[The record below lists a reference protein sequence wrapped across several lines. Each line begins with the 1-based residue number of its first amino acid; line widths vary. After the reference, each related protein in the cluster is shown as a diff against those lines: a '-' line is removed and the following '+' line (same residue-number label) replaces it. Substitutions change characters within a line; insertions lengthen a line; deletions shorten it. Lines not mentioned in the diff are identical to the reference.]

1 MKKYINK
8 IKWYILI
15 GIIFD
20 AFYTLTVAIVP
31 YMQKLLFDNALN
43 KGIGWVLKLSFLYFI
58 FMILGLIFLYISER
72 CAWKRS
78 IMFETE
84 LKKDFFQSISRYSYK
99 RFSERDI
106 GEYISMQGNDIT
118 AIEQDYIQ
126 PLISII
132 QSINM
137 LIIYSVV
144 MFVFVDFRIALV
156 IFLSSLVSVF
166 VPKITATTLAKRRN
180 EYLTQ
185 VGRYVS
191 CIKDFFEGFK
201 LINNRT
207 RDNICK
213 EHDKIIKKT
222 ADKRYEYGRFKVVT
236 LRINGFAVDIIGVFS
251 FIAVG
256 ILFLKNEITIGT
268 GIATFGYI
276 QCFINPID
284 EILRDIN
291 NISSLKHVKSKV
303 FTYIN
308 ENEPSNTVNKEEFNS
323 HIEFE
328 NVNIDYGDFS
338 VRDFSYRFE
347 KGKKYALVGHSG
359 SGKSTIVN
367 ALMKYRELDSGN
379 IYIDGENLN
388 LLDTSSIV
396 CCVNQNE
403 HIFAD
408 NFINN
413 ASVFSSYN
421 NTKVSE
427 IVDNLNLNILEN
439 IKYKENCQQL
449 SGGEKQMINIIRMLS
464 ADTPICIMD
473 EPFSATDVSTTGV
486 LQNTL
491 MDMKD
496 KTIIMVTHKLS
507 QQQLEQFDEVILMKY
522 GKVVQSG
529 AYSDI
534 LKTSEFRKLQT
545 IS

>member
-1 MKKYINK
+1 
-8 IKWYILI
+8 
-15 GIIFD
+15 
-20 AFYTLTVAIVP
+20 
-31 YMQKLLFDNALN
+31 
-43 KGIGWVLKLSFLYFI
+43 
-58 FMILGLIFLYISER
+58 
-72 CAWKRS
+72 
-78 IMFETE
+78 
-84 LKKDFFQSISRYSYK
+84 
-99 RFSERDI
+99 
-106 GEYISMQGNDIT
+106 
-118 AIEQDYIQ
+118 
-126 PLISII
+126 
-132 QSINM
+132 
-137 LIIYSVV
+137 
-144 MFVFVDFRIALV
+144 
-156 IFLSSLVSVF
+156 
-166 VPKITATTLAKRRN
+166 
-180 EYLTQ
+180 
-185 VGRYVS
+185 
-191 CIKDFFEGFK
+191 
-201 LINNRT
+201 
-207 RDNICK
+207 
-213 EHDKIIKKT
+213 
-222 ADKRYEYGRFKVVT
+222 
-236 LRINGFAVDIIGVFS
+236 
-251 FIAVG
+251 
-256 ILFLKNEITIGT
+256 
-268 GIATFGYI
+268 
-276 QCFINPID
+276 
-284 EILRDIN
+284 
-291 NISSLKHVKSKV
+291 V

-421 NTKVSE
+421 NIKVSE

-449 SGGEKQMINIIRMLS
+449 SGGEKQIVNIARMLS

-496 KTIIMVTHKLS
+496 KTIIMVTHTLS
-507 QQQLEQFDEVILMKY
+507 QQQLEQFDEVILMKS

>member
-20 AFYTLTVAIVP
+20 ALYTLTIAIVP

-43 KGIGWVLKLSFLYFI
+43 EGIGWVLKLSLLYFI
-58 FMILGLIFLYISER
+58 FMILGLIFLYVSER

-78 IMFETE
+78 IIFETE

-99 RFSERDI
+99 RFSQRDI

-118 AIEQDYIQ
+118 ALEQDYLQ
-126 PLISII
+126 PLISIV

-137 LIIYSVV
+137 LIIYSVI

-166 VPKITATTLAKRRN
+166 VPKITAKTLAKRRN
-180 EYLTQ
+180 EYLVQ

-201 LINNRT
+201 LIDNRT
-207 RDNICK
+207 RNNICK
-213 EHDKIIKKT
+213 EHDKIIKET
-222 ADKRYEYGRFKVVT
+222 ADKRYEYGKFKVVT
-236 LRINGFAVDIIGVFS
+236 LKVNGFAIDIIGIFS

-256 ILFLKNEITIGT
+256 ILFFKNEITIGT

-291 NISSLKHVKSKV
+291 TISSLKHVKSKV

-308 ENEPSNTVNKEEFNS
+308 ENEPSNKVDKGEFNS
-323 HIEFE
+323 HIEFK
-328 NVNIDYGDFS
+328 NISIDYGDFS
-338 VRDFSYRFE
+338 ISDFSYRFE

-388 LLDTSSIV
+388 SLDTSSII
-396 CCVNQNE
+396 CCVNQSE

-421 NTKVSE
+421 NTKISE
-427 IVDNLNLNILEN
+427 IVDNLNLNILKN

-449 SGGEKQMINIIRMLS
+449 SGGEKQIVNIVRMLS

-473 EPFSATDVSTTGV
+473 ESFSAMDVNTTEV

-491 MDMKD
+491 MNMKD
-496 KTIIMVTHKLS
+496 KTVIMVTHKLS
-507 QQQLEQFDEVILMKY
+507 QEQLEQFDEVILMKS
-522 GKVVQSG
+522 GKVMQSG

-534 LKTSEFRKLQT
+534 LKTPEFRKLQT

>member
-1 MKKYINK
+1 MKRYINK
-8 IKWYILI
+8 IKRYILI
-15 GIIFD
+15 GIIFN
-20 AFYTLTVAIVP
+20 AFYTLTIAIVP
-31 YMQKLLFDNALN
+31 YMQKLLFDNALD
-43 KGIGWVLKLSFLYFI
+43 KGIGWVLKLSLLYFI
-58 FMILGLIFLYISER
+58 FMIFGLIFLYISEK
-72 CAWKRS
+72 CTWKRS
-78 IMFETE
+78 IIFETG

-106 GEYISMQGNDIT
+106 GEYISIQGNDIT
-118 AIEQDYIQ
+118 ALEQDYLQ

-137 LIIYSVV
+137 LIIYSVI
-144 MFVFVDFRIALV
+144 MFAFVDFRIALV

-180 EYLTQ
+180 TYLTQ

-201 LINNRT
+201 LIDSRT
-207 RDNICK
+207 RNNICK

-222 ADKRYEYGRFKVVT
+222 ADKRYEYGKFKVVT

-291 NISSLKHVKSKV
+291 TISSLKNVKSKV

-308 ENEPSNTVNKEEFNS
+308 ENEPSNTANKEEFNS

-338 VRDFSYRFE
+338 ISDFSYRFE

-367 ALMKYRELDSGN
+367 ALMKYKELDSGS
-379 IYIDGENLN
+379 IYIDDEKLN
-388 LLDTSSIV
+388 TLDTSNIIF
-396 CCVNQNE
+396 CVNQNE
-403 HIFAD
+403 HIFAE

-413 ASVFSSYN
+413 VSMFSTYKN
-421 NTKVSE
+421 DKINE
-427 IVDNLNLNILEN
+427 IVDKLNLNILEN

-449 SGGEKQMINIIRMLS
+449 SGGEKQIVNIVRMLS

-473 EPFSATDVSTTGV
+473 EPFSAMDVNTTEI

-491 MDMKD
+491 MEKKD

-507 QQQLEQFDEVILMKY
+507 QEQLEQFDEVILMKS

>member
-1 MKKYINK
+1 MKKYIDK

-20 AFYTLTVAIVP
+20 ALYTLTIAMVP
-31 YMQKLLFDNALN
+31 YMQKLLFDNAFD
-43 KGIGWVLKLSFLYFI
+43 KGIRWVLKLSLLYFI
-58 FMILGLIFLYISER
+58 FMIFGLIFLYISEKYT
-72 CAWKRS
+72 WKRS
-78 IMFETE
+78 IIFETE

-99 RFSERDI
+99 RFSERNI
-106 GEYISMQGNDIT
+106 GEYISIQGNDIT
-118 AIEQDYIQ
+118 ALEQEYLQ

-166 VPKITATTLAKRRN
+166 VPKITAKTLAKCRN
-180 EYLTQ
+180 IYLTQ

-201 LINNRT
+201 LIDSRT
-207 RDNICK
+207 RDNIWK
-213 EHDKIIKKT
+213 EHDKIIKEI
-222 ADKRYEYGRFKVVT
+222 ADKRYKYGKFKVVT
-236 LRINGFAVDIIGVFS
+236 LRVNGFAVDIIGIFS

-291 NISSLKHVKSKV
+291 AISSLKHVKSKV

-308 ENEPSNTVNKEEFNS
+308 EYELSNKVNKKNFNS
-323 HIEFE
+323 YIEFE
-328 NVNIDYGDFS
+328 NVNINYENFS
-338 VRDFSYRFE
+338 IKNFSYKFE
-347 KGKKYALVGHSG
+347 KGKKYALIGHSG
-359 SGKSTIVN
+359 CGKSTIVN
-367 ALMKYRELDSGN
+367 TLMNYNELDSGSV
-379 IYIDGENLN
+379 YIDDKKLN
-388 LLDTSSIV
+388 TLDTSNIIF
-396 CCVNQNE
+396 CVNQNE
-403 HIFAD
+403 HIFAE

-413 ASVFSSYN
+413 VSMFSTYKN
-421 NTKVSE
+421 DKINEV
-427 IVDNLNLNILEN
+427 VDKLNLNILEN
-439 IKYKENCQQL
+439 IKYKDNCQQL
-449 SGGEKQMINIIRMLS
+449 SGGEKQIVNIVRMLS
-464 ADTPICIMD
+464 ADTPIYIMD
-473 EPFSATDVSTTGV
+473 EPFSAMDVNTAET

-496 KTIIMVTHKLS
+496 KTIIMVTHRLS
-507 QQQLEQFDEVILMKY
+507 QQQLEQFDEVILMKS
-522 GKVVQSG
+522 GRVVQSG

-534 LKTSEFRKLQT
+534 LKTSEFRRLQA

>member
-1 MKKYINK
+1 MRRYINK

-15 GIIFD
+15 GIIFN
-20 AFYTLTVAIVP
+20 ALYTLTIAIVP
-31 YMQKLLFDNALN
+31 YMQKLLFDNALD
-43 KGIGWVLKLSFLYFI
+43 KGVGWVLKLSLLYFI
-58 FMILGLIFLYISER
+58 FTIFGLIFLYISEK
-72 CAWKRS
+72 CTWKRS
-78 IMFETE
+78 IIFETE

-106 GEYISMQGNDIT
+106 GEYISIQGNDIT
-118 AIEQDYIQ
+118 ALEQDYLQ

-137 LIIYSVV
+137 LIIYSVI
-144 MFVFVDFRIALV
+144 MLVFVDFRIALV

-166 VPKITATTLAKRRN
+166 VPKITAKTLAKRRN
-180 EYLTQ
+180 TYFTQ

-201 LINNRT
+201 LINSRT

-213 EHDKIIKKT
+213 EHDKIIKET
-222 ADKRYEYGRFKVVT
+222 ADKRYEYGKFKVVT

-291 NISSLKHVKSKV
+291 TISSLKHIKSKV

-308 ENEPSNTVNKEEFNS
+308 ENKPSNTANKEEFNS
-323 HIEFE
+323 HIEFK
-328 NVNIDYGDFS
+328 NVSINYEDFS
-338 VRDFSYRFE
+338 ISNFSYKFE

-367 ALMKYRELDSGN
+367 ALMKYKELNSGS
-379 IYIDGENLN
+379 IYIDDEKLN
-388 LLDTSSIV
+388 TLDTSNIIF
-396 CCVNQNE
+396 CVNQNE
-403 HIFAD
+403 HIFAE

-413 ASVFSSYN
+413 VSMFSTYKN
-421 NTKVSE
+421 DKINEV
-427 IVDNLNLNILEN
+427 VDKLNLNILEN

-449 SGGEKQMINIIRMLS
+449 SGGEKQIVNIVRMLS
-464 ADTPICIMD
+464 TDTPICIMD
-473 EPFSATDVSTTGV
+473 EPFSAMDVNTTEI

-491 MDMKD
+491 MEMKD

-507 QQQLEQFDEVILMKY
+507 QEQLEQFDEVILIKS

-529 AYSDI
+529 AYGDI
-534 LKTSEFRKLQT
+534 SKTSEFRKLQT

>member
-20 AFYTLTVAIVP
+20 AFYTLTIAIVP
-31 YMQKLLFDNALN
+31 YMQKLLFDNALD
-43 KGIGWVLKLSFLYFI
+43 KGIGWVLKLSLLYFI
-58 FMILGLIFLYISER
+58 FMIFGLIFLYISEK
-72 CAWKRS
+72 CTWKRS
-78 IMFETE
+78 IIFETE
-84 LKKDFFQSISRYSYK
+84 LKKEFLQSISRYSYK

-106 GEYISMQGNDIT
+106 GEYISIQGNDIT
-118 AIEQDYIQ
+118 ALEQDYLQ

-137 LIIYSVV
+137 LIIYSVI

-180 EYLTQ
+180 TYLTQ

-201 LINNRT
+201 LIDSRT

-213 EHDKIIKKT
+213 EHDKIIKET
-222 ADKRYEYGRFKVVT
+222 ADKRYEYGKFKVVT

-256 ILFLKNEITIGT
+256 ILFFKNEITIGT

-276 QCFINPID
+276 QCFIKPID
-284 EILRDIN
+284 EILTDIN
-291 NISSLKHVKSKV
+291 TISSLKHVKSKV

-308 ENEPSNTVNKEEFNS
+308 ENELSNTVNKEKFNS
-323 HIEFE
+323 HIEFK
-328 NVNIDYGDFS
+328 NVNIDYEDFS
-338 VRDFSYRFE
+338 IRDFSYRFE

-367 ALMKYRELDSGN
+367 ALMKYKELNSGS

-388 LLDTSSIV
+388 SLDTSSIV
-396 CCVNQNE
+396 CCVNQDE

-413 ASVFSSYN
+413 TSVFSTYN
-421 NTKVSE
+421 NTKINE
-427 IVDNLNLNILEN
+427 IVHNLNLNILEN
-439 IKYKENCQQL
+439 IKYKDNCQQL
-449 SGGEKQMINIIRMLS
+449 SGGEKQIVNIVRMLS

-473 EPFSATDVSTTGV
+473 EPFSATDVNTTEV

-507 QQQLEQFDEVILMKY
+507 QQQLEQFDEIILMHH
-522 GKVVQSG
+522 GEIIQSG
-529 AYSDI
+529 AYDDI
-534 LKTSEFRKLQT
+534 LKTSEFKRLQA